1 MRWRCDKTG
10 AAIHT
15 WFCADPVSRKGDGTF
30 SESVCCRG
38 SDVVEDTKGHG
49 CSDSLYECCGFS
61 KDSSGSQKNKDESQN
76 REKIWI
82 ALLFLAQQ
90 KKEGFFLGMVLFLLL
105 IYLLS
110 LRIWNIHV
118 EETPFTA
125 PGRSLPVWKKIM
137 YITALPKEKWTAL
150 RLPRC

>member
-90 KKEGFFLGMVLFLLL
+90 KKEGFFSGYGIVPAAD
-105 IYLLS
+105 LS
-110 LRIWNIHV
+110 AFAADLEH
-118 EETPFTA
+118 PCGGKHHLQH
-125 PGRSLPVWKKIM
+125 PDDPCLSGRK
-137 YITALPKEKWTAL
+137 
-150 RLPRC
+150 